1 MSVINKD
8 TKLFRFE
15 LFNFIKFKEFLQKNK
30 AFATAASIVI
40 ATQISSL
47 ASSFTENIIV
57 PIFNRDL
64 NKDGIKDLQNFEDLK
79 IKLFGIEFQLGKFII
94 DIIKFF
100 VILYVVFIISIFYD
114 RQDIIMNYEKL
125 N

>member
-15 LFNFIKFKEFLQKNK
+15 LFNFIKFNEFLQKNK

-47 ASSFTENIIV
+47 ASSFTENIVV

-114 RQDIIMNYEKL
+114 RQDIIMNYEK
-125 N
+125 

>member
-64 NKDGIKDLQNFEDLK
+64 NKDGIKDIQNFEDLK

-114 RQDIIMNYEKL
+114 RQDIIMNYEK
-125 N
+125 

>member
-1 MSVINKD
+1 MSLINKD

-64 NKDGIKDLQNFEDLK
+64 NKDGIKDIQNFEDLK

-114 RQDIIMNYEKL
+114 RQDIIMNYEK
-125 N
+125 

>member
-8 TKLFRFE
+8 TKLFMFE

-64 NKDGIKDLQNFEDLK
+64 NKDGIKDIQNFEDLK
-79 IKLFGIEFQLGKFII
+79 IKLFGIEIQLGKFII

-114 RQDIIMNYEKL
+114 RQDIIMNYEK
-125 N
+125 

>member
-15 LFNFIKFKEFLQKNK
+15 LFNFIKFKEFLEKNK

-114 RQDIIMNYEKL
+114 RQDIIMNYEK
-125 N
+125 

>member
-15 LFNFIKFKEFLQKNK
+15 LFNFIKFKEFLEKNK

-47 ASSFTENIIV
+47 ASSFTENIVV

-114 RQDIIMNYEKL
+114 RQDIIMNYEK
-125 N
+125 

>member
-15 LFNFIKFKEFLQKNK
+15 LYNFIKFKEFLQKNK

-114 RQDIIMNYEKL
+114 KQDIIMNYEK
-125 N
+125 

>member
-1 MSVINKD
+1 MSLINKD

-64 NKDGIKDLQNFEDLK
+64 NKDGIKDIQNFEDLK

-114 RQDIIMNYEKL
+114 RQDIIMNYEE
-125 N
+125 